1 MQDCS
6 KLLTLVFT
14 VVPAAQEPVL
24 VEGDE
29 EDGGVP
35 LVSVLVPVAALG
47 LVPAFALVVPTGLP
61 LPAVLVREQAAKKR
75 LLRANTTR
83 SRTRVRHCFFAMVHK
98 TSQIFSLKYAVSSPE
113 NALPRHQTRREHI
126 PCRD

>member
-29 EDGGVP
+29 EDGGVL
-35 LVSVLVPVAALG
+35 LVSVLVPVTALG

-61 LPAVLVREQAAKKR
+61 LPAVLVREQAASKR
-75 LLRANTTR
+75 LLSAKTTR

-98 TSQIFSLKYAVSSPE
+98 TSQSFSLKYAVSPLE
-113 NALPRHQTRREHI
+113 NALPCHQTHRADV
-126 PCRD
+126 PCCD